1 MADGDPCRP
10 GDPRDRGISGGPHL
24 ADPGDARAS
33 RGRGAALAQPAHGSS
48 LDLGLVRRLGHLGS
62 SRMDRRHHRDPTR
75 HQHAPGRAPDGRPG
89 VLAARDFR
97 DGDHGA
103 LRCTKAAGN
112 AGLIDHPHPGS
123 FGWDHAPLL
132 ASVPRVNLLPLLPL
146 LLVWLVVGAILTI
159 VDLRE
164 HRLPNAITV
173 PMLAVTPV
181 GLVLADVIDGRVAT
195 TWTGWSGAALGA
207 LVWLIAL
214 GSIWF
219 ASRGAGM
226 GLGDVKLSPSLGATL
241 GWLSLETAL
250 LGLAMS
256 FILGGVVSVVLLIT
270 KRVQRRTAIPFG
282 PFLLLGSFAAVVT
295 SL

>member
-1 MADGDPCRP
+1 M
-10 GDPRDRGISGGPHL
+10 
-24 ADPGDARAS
+24 
-33 RGRGAALAQPAHGSS
+33 
-48 LDLGLVRRLGHLGS
+48 
-62 SRMDRRHHRDPTR
+62 
-75 HQHAPGRAPDGRPG
+75 
-89 VLAARDFR
+89 
-97 DGDHGA
+97 
-103 LRCTKAAGN
+103 
-112 AGLIDHPHPGS
+112 
-123 FGWDHAPLL
+123 L

-295 SL
+295 SP

>member
-1 MADGDPCRP
+1 M
-10 GDPRDRGISGGPHL
+10 
-24 ADPGDARAS
+24 
-33 RGRGAALAQPAHGSS
+33 
-48 LDLGLVRRLGHLGS
+48 
-62 SRMDRRHHRDPTR
+62 
-75 HQHAPGRAPDGRPG
+75 
-89 VLAARDFR
+89 
-97 DGDHGA
+97 
-103 LRCTKAAGN
+103 
-112 AGLIDHPHPGS
+112 
-123 FGWDHAPLL
+123 L

-159 VDLRE
+159 IDLRE
-164 HRLPNAITV
+164 HRLPNSITL

-195 TWTGWSGAALGA
+195 AWTGWSGAALGA
-207 LVWLIAL
+207 LAWLIAL

-282 PFLLLGSFAAVVT
+282 PFLLLGSFVAVVT
-295 SL
+295 SI